1 MVITDRTFDLSFL
14 VRIHNLGVSKEKLRD
29 GSGYQ
34 KAKRMNFWK
43 TTKGGGVIFHPKS
56 YVADFGPLYRGFSDV
71 FRRIFANTEFYQ
83 I

>member
-34 KAKRMNFWK
+34 KAKRMNFRK
-43 TTKGGGVIFHPKS
+43 TTKRGGGVIFHPKS
-56 YVADFGPLYRGFSDV
+56 YVAHFGPLYMGFSDV
-71 FRRIFANTEFYQ
+71 F
-83 I
+83 